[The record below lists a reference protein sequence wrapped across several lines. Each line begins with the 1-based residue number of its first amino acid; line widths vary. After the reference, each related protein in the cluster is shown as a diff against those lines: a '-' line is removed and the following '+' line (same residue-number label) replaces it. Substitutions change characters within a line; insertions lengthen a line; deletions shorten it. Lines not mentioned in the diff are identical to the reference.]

1 MKSILHWPRTL
12 AVRLALIFFAG
23 LVFAYSLSFCSQ
35 FYERYQSS
43 RDMMLG
49 ALESDVSTAV
59 ALLDRLPENERESW
73 LPMVQR
79 PNYHYRLD
87 NGDPGEPMDMAQAP
101 MAATS
106 IAEVLGPRYKLHFDV
121 IPSAVP
127 RFQAHLTLADGSPL
141 TINVTPK
148 GVPVAQWL
156 PWVLLV
162 QLALLLFC
170 TWVAVRLA
178 IRPLTQLAQA
188 VDHLSPDTPAAE
200 LDEHGPSEVAYAARA
215 FNALQG
221 RISAYLK
228 ERMQLLAAIS
238 HDLQTP
244 ITRMKLRVEQMD
256 DFPERERLWSD
267 LEEMQHL
274 VREGVAYARS
284 MDGASEAAVKVN
296 LDAFLDSMVL
306 DYQDSGQSVELRGNS
321 NTVLQIRPQALRRVI
336 TNLVDN
342 AVKFGGAAIVEVER
356 DTQGVV
362 CIRVLDE
369 GPGIPEAE
377 LCEVIKPFY
386 RVESS
391 RNRSTGGT
399 GLGLAI
405 AQQLSQALGG
415 TLNLSNRCGGGLCAQ
430 LELRQAP
437 DRLYKTIQERS

>member
-1 MKSILHWPRTL
+1 MKSLLHWPRTL
-12 AVRLALIFFAG
+12 AARLALIFLAG

-35 FYERYQSS
+35 FYERYQSARS
-43 RDMMLG
+43 MMLG
-49 ALESDVSTAV
+49 NLETDVSTAV
-59 ALLDRLPENERESW
+59 ALLDRLPKDEREAW

-79 PNYHYRLD
+79 PNYRYRLD
-87 NGDPGEPMDMAQAP
+87 GGEPGEPMNMAQAP
-101 MAATS
+101 MAAMS
-106 IAEVLGPRYKLHFDV
+106 IADSIGPRYALRFED
-121 IPSAVP
+121 IPGSIP
-127 RFQAHLTLADGSPL
+127 HFQAHLKLADGMPL
-141 TINVTPK
+141 TIDVTPK

-156 PWVLLV
+156 PWVLVV

-170 TWVAVRLA
+170 TWIAVRLA
-178 IRPLTQLAQA
+178 IRPLTRLAQA
-188 VDHLSPDTPAAE
+188 VDHLDPDAPAPE
-200 LDEHGPSEVAYAARA
+200 LDERGPSEVVYAARA

-221 RISAYLK
+221 RIGSYLK

-256 DFPERERLWSD
+256 DSPERERLWSD

-296 LDAFLDSMVL
+296 LDAFLDSLVL
-306 DYQDSGQSVELRGNS
+306 DYQDSGQAVELQGTS
-321 NTVLQIRPQALRRVI
+321 NAVLETRPHALRRVL

-342 AVKFGGAAIVEVER
+342 ALKFGGSAQVEVER
-356 DTQGVV
+356 DSQGSV
-362 CIRVLDE
+362 CVRVLDN
-369 GPGIPEAE
+369 GPGIPEEELAE
-377 LCEVIKPFY
+377 VVKPFY

-405 AQQLSQALGG
+405 ALQLSQALGG
-415 TLNLSNRCGGGLCAQ
+415 TLTLSNRTSGGLCVQ
-430 LELRQAP
+430 LELPPAR
-437 DRLYKTIQERS
+437 